1 MNIDS
6 INKVFFIGI
15 GGIGMSG
22 LAKYFLQKNIRVS
35 GYDREKSHVTKELNK
50 LGANIIY
57 DSNKLIISEFIDD
70 KKDTLIVYT
79 PAISKSDPI
88 LEAFLK
94 NDFKVYKRSEILER
108 ISKLGKCIAIAGT
121 HGKTTTTAI
130 LAHILKVA
138 DLSFCAFVG
147 GIMEN
152 YNSNFI
158 YNGED
163 YILVEA
169 DEFDRS
175 FLRLNPNYACITS
188 IDIDHLDIY
197 EDYNDLNKA
206 FSEFKNNLTDEG
218 FLISNELVS
227 VKSLK
232 YGMSDNSD
240 YIIKNIKCNK
250 NFCQFDLYINESR
263 IENLKINLQGVHNIM
278 NTTAAVSIA
287 LKLGVTEKQITHAL
301 ASFKGI
307 ERRFSYKIDK
317 ENMVLIDD
325 YAHHPEEINQVCK
338 TLKLIYP
345 NDNLLVVFQPHL
357 FSRTRDLLD
366 EFANVLSK
374 FDAVILLD
382 IYPAREKPING
393 VSSEILLEKIQSK
406 HKYLSNK
413 SELTAVIKSIAYKVN
428 IILGAGDIGKEV
440 EHIKNELEYA
450 N

>member
-1 MNIDS
+1 
-6 INKVFFIGI
+6 
-15 GGIGMSG
+15 MSG

-175 FLRLNPNYACITS
+175 FLHLNPSNVLVTNIDNDHMETYGHDEERLKQTFVDFIHQIPFYNEVFLCIDDKNIKS
-188 IDIDHLDIY
+188 IQKLIARPIITY
-197 EDYNDLNKA
+197 GFSKKADYYPDRVVIKKIGMNFKCFIPKFNLKKIK
-206 FSEFKNNLTDEG
+206 FKNNICFRILMFLQFY
-218 FLISNELVS
+218 FLIQSYLE
-227 VKSLK
+227 
-232 YGMSDNSD
+232 
-240 YIIKNIKCNK
+240 I
-250 NFCQFDLYINESR
+250 R
-263 IENLKINLQGVHNIM
+263 
-278 NTTAAVSIA
+278 SI
-287 LKLGVTEKQITHAL
+287 L
-301 ASFKGI
+301 
-307 ERRFSYKIDK
+307 
-317 ENMVLIDD
+317 
-325 YAHHPEEINQVCK
+325 
-338 TLKLIYP
+338 
-345 NDNLLVVFQPHL
+345 
-357 FSRTRDLLD
+357 
-366 EFANVLSK
+366 
-374 FDAVILLD
+374 
-382 IYPAREKPING
+382 
-393 VSSEILLEKIQSK
+393 
-406 HKYLSNK
+406 
-413 SELTAVIKSIAYKVN
+413 
-428 IILGAGDIGKEV
+428 
-440 EHIKNELEYA
+440 
-450 N
+450 